1 VKHCA
6 PELFGCGAILAVILV
21 SLAVLLSGCTTG
33 GTPSICPPLKEY
45 TVEENQRLLTELEVL
60 PPGAYTI
67 DVIADYMLLR
77 DQVRACQ

>member
-1 VKHCA
+1 VKV
-6 PELFGCGAILAVILV
+6 LAILCVVALV
-21 SLAVLLSGCTTG
+21 LMSLSGCAG

-45 TVEENQRLLTELEVL
+45 SKAENQRLLAELEQL

>member
-1 VKHCA
+1 VKVLTILCVIALVLMALNGCA
-6 PELFGCGAILAVILV
+6 
-21 SLAVLLSGCTTG
+21 TG

-45 TVEENQRLLTELEVL
+45 TKVENQRLLAELEQL